1 MSEKLRKQ
9 FEEMKAKYKDT
20 LLLFRVGDFYESY
33 DEDAEIVAKELGIT
47 LTKKGNT
54 KMAGFPH
61 HALDTYL
68 PKLVRA
74 GNRVAMCDQLEDPK
88 MTKKLVKRGITEDQS
103 STSSVE
109 QSTPQV
115 KHFNSPKT
123 MEVKNIPLSD
133 IQPSPLNPRK
143 TFDEEGIR
151 DLADNIRQNG
161 LLQPITIRPVEGK
174 DVPYEIVC
182 GERRYRAFILN
193 QQIRVQVP
201 SDIPCIVRD
210 MTDEEAL
217 DAMIT
222 ENLQRQD
229 VDPIEEAFAFGQL
242 VKTGKS
248 IEEIALRFGKSKR
261 FIQERIKLDNL
272 LPELKKMVTDGNLH
286 IGAAMHVCKLT
297 EDEQRE
303 FLEWCDDQEGISKRD
318 AEEFT
323 NDLFMNIGKAD
334 WHRDFKGPCGTTCIE
349 CPFNNAN
356 VGCLFYEMKP
366 HDATCTNRERW
377 NAKHYSWLCQRIDDN
392 ADVLV
397 KDGDNLE
404 AGKSVIVGEPGYF
417 VEDCAEYKSLLDYI
431 RGKGFKIVNKEDYF
445 ERYSSYREEDD
456 RLKEK
461 LANNEV
467 YRAVVV
473 EAKWKGV
480 DVCIRYYEFKKTGT
494 EHSSDEVQAMQLVYE
509 YKENERK
516 NSTNIA
522 SKLRSVLADMEPTE
536 LPAEPLSQTESLILL
551 TLILRK
557 ASYKFRNGIDL
568 TSTYSP
574 EPKVLNYARAH
585 TDQVHQICRDF
596 IREELSSAG
605 VEYNIDLQDCQYMLL
620 QEWAKEQAD
629 EVKTALALKL
639 RKKQAK
645 IEEQL
650 TALGYNTDGTKMDF

>member
-33 DEDAEIVAKELGIT
+33 EEDAEIVAKELGIT

-54 KMAGFPH
+54 KMAGFPQH
-61 HALDTYL
+61 SLDTYL

-74 GNRVAMCDQLEDPK
+74 GKRVAMCDQLEDPK
-88 MTKKLVKRGITEDQS
+88 QTKRLVKRGITEDQS

-109 QSTPQV
+109 QSTSQV
-115 KHFNSPKT
+115 KHFNSSKA

-143 TFDEEGIR
+143 TFDEEGIH

-174 DVPYEIVC
+174 DTPYEIVC

-193 QQIRVQVP
+193 QKIRVQVP

-323 NDLFMNIGKAD
+323 NDLFMNISKAD
-334 WHRDFKGPCGTTCIE
+334 WHRDFKGSCGTTCIE

-377 NAKHYSWLCQRIDDN
+377 NSKHYSWLCQRIDDN

-417 VEDCAEYKSLLDYI
+417 VENCAEYELLLDYI

-494 EHSSDEVQAMQLVYE
+494 EHSSDEVQAMQLVNE

-574 EPKVLNYARAH
+574 EPKALNYARAH

-605 VEYNIDLQDCQYMLL
+605 VEYNKDLQDCQYMLL

>member
-1 MSEKLRKQ
+1 
-9 FEEMKAKYKDT
+9 
-20 LLLFRVGDFYESY
+20 
-33 DEDAEIVAKELGIT
+33 
-47 LTKKGNT
+47 
-54 KMAGFPH
+54 
-61 HALDTYL
+61 
-68 PKLVRA
+68 
-74 GNRVAMCDQLEDPK
+74 
-88 MTKKLVKRGITEDQS
+88 
-103 STSSVE
+103 
-109 QSTPQV
+109 
-115 KHFNSPKT
+115 
-123 MEVKNIPLSD
+123 MEVKNIPLVR
-133 IQPSPLNPRK
+133 IHTSPLNPRK
-143 TFDEEGIR
+143 TIDEG
-151 DLADNIRQNG
+151 DLQDLSNNIKQQG
-161 LLQPITIRPVEGK
+161 LLQPITVRPIEADDTNPLGGEF
-174 DVPYEIVC
+174 EIVC
-182 GERRYRAFILN
+182 GERRYRAVSMLEE
-193 QQIRVQVP
+193 
-201 SDIPCIVRD
+201 DTIPCIVRE

-272 LPELKKMVTDGNLH
+272 LPELKQWVTKEWMT

-297 EDEQRE
+297 EDEQQKFFE
-303 FLEWCDDQEGISKRD
+303 YMEDTAVQENDPITKQD
-318 AEEFT
+318 AIDYT
-323 NDLFMNIGKAD
+323 DDLFMNISKAD
-334 WHRDFKGPCGTTCIE
+334 WHRDFKGSCGTTCVE
-349 CPFNNAN
+349 CPFNSAN
-356 VGCLFYEMKP
+356 VGCLFYEKA

-404 AGKSVIVGEPGYF
+404 AGKSVIVDEPGYF
-417 VEDCAEYKSLLDYI
+417 VEDCAEYEPLLDYI

-494 EHSSDEVQAMQLVYE
+494 EHSSDEVQAMQLVNE

-536 LPAEPLSQTESLILL
+536 LPTEPLSQTESLILL

-557 ASYKFRNGIDL
+557 AYKFRNGIDL
-568 TSTYSP
+568 TSTYSS

-585 TDQVHQICRDF
+585 TEQVHQICRDF
-596 IREELSSAG
+596 IRQELSSAG
-605 VEYNIDLQDCQYMLL
+605 VEYDTDLQDCQYMLL

-629 EVKTALALKL
+629 EVKTKMAAKLA
-639 RKKQAK
+639 KKQAV

-650 TALGYNTDGTKMDF
+650 NALGYNTDGTKMES

>member
-1 MSEKLRKQ
+1 MNQKLRKQ
-9 FEEMKAKYKDT
+9 FEEMKAKHPDT
-20 LLLFRVGDFYESY
+20 VLLFRVGDFYESY
-33 DEDAEIVAKELGIT
+33 EEDAEIVAKELGIT

-61 HALDTYL
+61 HSLDNYL

-74 GNRVAMCDQLEDPK
+74 GKRVAMCDQLEDPK
-88 MTKKLVKRGITEDQS
+88 LTKKLVKRGITEDQS

-174 DVPYEIVC
+174 VVPYEIVC

-193 QQIRVQVP
+193 QQIRVQMP

-272 LPELKKMVTDGNLH
+272 LPELKKMVTDCNLH

-303 FLEWCDDQEGISKRD
+303 FLEWCNDQEGISKRD

-323 NDLFMNIGKAD
+323 DDLFMNISKAD
-334 WHRDFKGPCGTTCIE
+334 WHRDFKGSCGTTCVE

-366 HDATCTNRERW
+366 HDATCTNRAKW
-377 NAKHYSWLCQRIDDN
+377 NAKRFSWLMQAIEDN
-392 ADVLV
+392 AAVLV
-397 KDGDNLE
+397 KDGNDLE
-404 AGKSVIVGEPGYF
+404 TGKTLVVADPGFYA
-417 VEDCAEYKSLLDYI
+417 DRCDDYQPLLQKI
-431 RGKGFKIVNKEDYF
+431 RDMGFKVVGKDEYF
-445 ERYSSYREEDD
+445 ERYSSYEEDD
-456 RLKEK
+456 ERLQEK

-467 YRAVVV
+467 YRVLHV
-473 EAKWKGV
+473 EATWRGTEV
-480 DVCIRYYEFKKTGT
+480 HVRYFEFKKTGT
-494 EHSSDEVQAMQLVYE
+494 EHSSDEVQAMQLVNE

-536 LPAEPLSQTESLILL
+536 LPTEPLSQTESLILL

-568 TSTYSP
+568 TSTYSQ
-574 EPKVLNYARAH
+574 EPKTLNYARAH
-585 TDQVHQICRDF
+585 TGQVHQICRDF
-596 IREELSSAG
+596 LREELSSAG
-605 VEYNIDLQDCQYMLL
+605 VEYNTDLQECQRLL
-620 QEWAKEQAD
+620 LGEWAKEATD
-629 EVKTALALKL
+629 EVVNDMAVKLA
-639 RKKQAK
+639 KKQAK

-650 TALGYNTDGTKMDF
+650 TALGYNVDGTKMDF